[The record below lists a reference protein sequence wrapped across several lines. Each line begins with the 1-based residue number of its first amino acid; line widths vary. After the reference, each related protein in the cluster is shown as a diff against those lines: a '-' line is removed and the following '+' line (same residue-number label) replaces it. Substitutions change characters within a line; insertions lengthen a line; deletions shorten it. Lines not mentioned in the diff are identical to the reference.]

1 MAILILLM
9 VQKSHSQ
16 PPGCEQK
23 PVFFIM
29 GFQLPFPQLVSES
42 RISGCHQ
49 LRMGHVL
56 AIKNS
61 SPVDS
66 RYMLVYIREDCAA
79 DVLKVPDPVEAI
91 LI

>member
-1 MAILILLM
+1 
-9 VQKSHSQ
+9 
-16 PPGCEQK
+16 
-23 PVFFIM
+23 M

-42 RISGCHQ
+42 RSSGCHQ
-49 LRMGHVL
+49 LRMGHFV

-61 SPVDS
+61 SPGDS

-91 LI
+91 DLNEQQQSGNGRENFRGKDGDL